1 MKDPAGTLLVIGLVA
16 FSAPL
21 LTSLAP
27 WLRLPALVIEILL
40 GIVVGPQVLD
50 IVEVTEPI
58 SFLSEIGLATL
69 MFLAGSEIDP
79 DRVKGPPLKLA
90 TSGWVLS
97 VGLGL
102 GLGFALHAAGII
114 VNEMYVGLALTTTAL
129 GTLLPILRDA
139 GILRSPFGTHMLAV
153 GSVGEFGPI
162 LAVAILLGASGA
174 VQSVESLVIFAVL
187 AAVAL
192 YLATR
197 KAPLKIQIAFA
208 ATLRSSGQLYIR
220 LAMAL
225 IALLTWAA
233 GELGLD
239 VLLGAFTA
247 GLVFRLFAAAGSTHE
262 EMEVVEAKL
271 EGLCLGY
278 LIPIF
283 FVVTGINYDLES
295 LTGSPTALA
304 KVPLFL
310 GLMLV
315 VRGVPALLYKK
326 ELPDP
331 QERWALAFLSATGLP
346 LIVAITHIGVA
357 ADQMRTSTAAALVGA
372 GMISVVVFP
381 LVGKSFLDRALTAR
395 EGRGGMPGPVG
406 AVEAEE
412 RGSGA

>member
-16 FSAPL
+16 LSAPL

-40 GIVVGPQVLD
+40 GIVVGPEVLD
-50 IVEVTEPI
+50 LVEVTEPI

-79 DRVKGPPLKLA
+79 DRVRGTPLKLSV
-90 TSGWVLS
+90 TGWLLS
-97 VGLGL
+97 VALGL
-102 GLGFALHAAGII
+102 AAGALLQGVDVIA
-114 VNEMYVGLALTTTAL
+114 NELYVGLALTTTAL

-139 GILRSPFGTHMLAV
+139 GILRSRFGTHVLAA

-162 LAVAILLGASGA
+162 LAVAILLGTSGA
-174 VQSVESLVIFAVL
+174 AKSVVSLAIFAVL

-197 KAPLKIQIAFA
+197 PAPLKVQVAFA
-208 ATLRSSGQLYIR
+208 ATLRSSGQLYVR

-233 GELGLD
+233 AELGLD

-247 GLVFRLFAAAGSTHE
+247 GLVFRLFASAGATE
-262 EMEVVEAKL
+262 EEIEVVEAKL
-271 EGLCLGY
+271 EGLSLGY

-283 FVVTGINYDLES
+283 FVVTGISYDLDS
-295 LTGSPTALA
+295 LIGSPTGLA

-315 VRGVPALLYKK
+315 VRGVPALLYRT
-326 ELPDP
+326 EMPDAR
-331 QERWALAFLSATGLP
+331 ERWALALFSATGLP

-357 ADQMRTSTAAALVGA
+357 AGQMRTSTAAALVGA
-372 GMISVVVFP
+372 GMISVVAFP
-381 LVGKSFLDRALTAR
+381 LLGKSFLDRAIDDP
-395 EGRGGMPGPVG
+395 GSRGGSPGPVG
-406 AVEAEE
+406 ATEPEG
-412 RGSGA
+412 RGSAA